1 MSKTVLDAVKQ
12 LIMFGDS
19 YAHEFEDFPEFWTHE
34 LYKHKAKLQ
43 LDWRDEADHSVQMV
57 GQFGVRLS

>member
-1 MSKTVLDAVKQ
+1 
-12 LIMFGDS
+12 MFGDS
-19 YAHEFEDFPEFWTHE
+19 YAHEFEDFPEIWTHE